1 AAGAR
6 APAWTRTADTPTSYP
21 VPIAASGYD
30 VQKGKDFGA
39 LPPSYITGT
48 VTGYPLQNGQV
59 APSTQPLAGWTV
71 NLLGDVPAVQIDAG
85 GNGMAGYVAHT
96 GVRGGTPPTTT
107 TPIDTSQV
115 FNPAPLAVYQTG
127 RAATSDSDSFTYT
140 IQTLPDGSYL
150 IPGGAYVVR
159 LHFAEIDKD
168 VRAPGQRKFNVG
180 INGQQVL

>member
-1 AAGAR
+1 AGTFLFR
-6 APAWTRTADTPTSYP
+6 EPAWKQAADTPTTYT
-21 VPIAASGYD
+21 VTIDDSGYS
-30 VQKGKDFGA
+30 VQGNKDFGA

-85 GNGMAGYVAHT
+85 GNGMAGDGAHT
-96 GVRGGTPPTTT
+96 DFSGGPPTPPTP
-107 TPIDTSQV
+107 PIDTSQV

-140 IQTLPDGSYL
+140 IQTLPDGSFL

-168 VRAPGQRKFNVG
+168 VRGPGQRKF
-180 INGQQVL
+180 